1 MFEEDN
7 RTEEEIQSDKRLNEQ
22 CFMLA
27 NIDTFQNWGK
37 GISYPNI
44 LKLDGGTPKQFI
56 GKLVKRSGF
65 EDISK
70 LKPVQIS
77 KLIPY
82 IKLYK
87 VYYPSDTSEGTEYEL
102 KFDNHLQS
110 STVESIMS
118 TRTGRGSGIGIKS
131 FEWKLAGGNP
141 VEADRMIEA
150 KMVLFF
156 QSMDDLL
163 KKMPS
168 DPVSGGG
175 ESRDVSYI
183 DLIHQANKFNTAPC
197 SGDRTYNN
205 KYFRIKATVGWSA
218 PNGAD
223 GELNETHKVMESA
236 SATVFLTM
244 VKHDISFDDL
254 GGVTLTV
261 DYMAAPEA
269 LLSDPRADVLSVDL
283 EATAARAD
291 AMRQREQLQ
300 TQGEQACGDGRQRD
314 QDAQDEQAESV
325 AAMDKAIRDAN
336 AERYKAF
343 LQKLEEMQAIY
354 FIDVDYRELDAYQES
369 YFFGLIEGD
378 LATREQQIRQRLE
391 AMREYSSGTPSWAD
405 SGLQRSPEGA
415 TSGLQEA
422 VDTAASGEDGAIDD
436 AREEANESATSD
448 ETGVG
453 GAIFNGLANLVTGG
467 NRCTSPNEKRVNF
480 LFLGGILEVAFG
492 AVKKDE
498 MMKEIR
504 TIVGPFDYRDPVSS
518 DRKSICL
525 ADIPISLNMFKI
537 WYFEQAVVPQRE
549 IWTIKDFIKNIVGTL
564 VEPAMGQDC
573 FGSCA
578 NGFRTRTNM
587 RLMELPLS
595 DDKKCRITGTSNV
608 DAFGGGGTKQMG
620 ALDILPWPTD
630 PDKNQS
636 GLHSGSYFMI
646 YASGAT
652 TNNGPPPSGG
662 TREER
667 DAELGI
673 YHFTIGSDRGI
684 VKKVSFKREDAPHVA
699 ASRINA
705 DGPGRLAIRAMYN
718 ADVELI
724 GNSIFVPG
732 QMVFIDPGSFSTGGD
747 SGVAGSAA
755 NILGIGGYY
764 LVTKVDNVIES
775 GKFDTRL
782 SCIWQ
787 SYGEGRVA
795 AMDKYC
801 EVPSSGDCAEDC
813 EEAESEA
820 PTNANTVP
828 NAEIPSLS

>member
-7 RTEEEIQSDKRLNEQ
+7 RSEEEIQADKRLNEQ

-27 NIDTFQNWGK
+27 NIDTFQAWGT
-37 GISYPNI
+37 GISYPNL
-44 LKLDGGTPKQFI
+44 LKINGGTPKQFI
-56 GKLVKRSGF
+56 GKLVKRKGF
-65 EDISK
+65 ADIAK
-70 LKPVQIS
+70 LKPSQIS
-77 KLIPY
+77 KLVPY

-102 KFDNHLQS
+102 KFENHLQS

-118 TRTGRGSGIGIKS
+118 SRTGRGSGIGIRS
-131 FEWKLAGGNP
+131 FEWNLAGGNP

-150 KMVLFF
+150 KLVLFF

-168 DPVSGGG
+168 DPVSGEG

-197 SGDRTYNN
+197 TGDRTYNN

-218 PNGAD
+218 PSGAD
-223 GELNETHKVMESA
+223 SELSDTQEVMESA

-254 GGVTLTV
+254 GAVTLTI
-261 DYMAAPEA
+261 DYMAAPEG

-283 EATAARAD
+283 EATTARAD

-300 TQGEQACGDGRQRD
+300 SQGEQACGDGRQRD
-314 QDAQDEQAESV
+314 QDAQDEQADSV
-325 AAMDKAIRDAN
+325 AAMDEAIRNAN

-354 FIDVDYRELDAYQES
+354 FIDVDFEEVDAYQES

-378 LATREQQIRQRLE
+378 LANREQQIRQRLE
-391 AMREYSSGTPSWAD
+391 RMRSYSGGTPTWA
-405 SGLQRSPEGA
+405 SQGLQRSPEGSTA
-415 TSGLQEA
+415 GLQAA
-422 VDTAASGEDGAIDD
+422 VDTASSGDEGALSD
-436 AREEANESATSD
+436 AREEANDSATS
-448 ETGVG
+448 ERTGVG

-467 NRCTSPNEKRVNF
+467 NRCTSPNQKRINF

-537 WYFEQAVVPQRE
+537 WFFEQAVAPQRE

-595 DDKKCRITGTSNV
+595 DDKKCRITNTSSV
-608 DAFGGGGTKQMG
+608 DSFGGGGTKQMG
-620 ALDILPWPTD
+620 DLDILPWPND
-630 PDKNQS
+630 PNKNQS

-652 TNNGPPPSGG
+652 TNNGPPADG

-667 DAELGI
+667 DEELGI

-684 VKKVSFKREDAPHVA
+684 MKKVSFKREDAPHVA
-699 ASRINA
+699 AARINA

-718 ADVELI
+718 ADVELV

-732 QMVFIDPGSFSTGGD
+732 QMVFIDPGAFTTGGD
-747 SGVAGSAA
+747 SGVIGSAA
-755 NILGIGGYY
+755 NVLGIGGYY
-764 LVTKVDNVIES
+764 LVTKVGSVIES
-775 GKFDTRL
+775 GKFETRL

-801 EVPSSGDCAEDC
+801 EVPSSGECADDC

-828 NAEIPSLS
+828 NAELPSLN

>member
-1 MFEEDN
+1 MSQEDN
-7 RTEEEIQSDKRLNEQ
+7 RSEEQIQADKRLNEQ

-27 NIDTFQNWGK
+27 NIDTFQSWGS
-37 GISYPNI
+37 GISYPSI
-44 LKLDGGTPKQFI
+44 LKLNGGTPKQFI
-56 GKLVKRSGF
+56 GKLVQRSGF
-65 EDISK
+65 KDIAK
-70 LKPVQIS
+70 LKPEQVS

-82 IKLYK
+82 IKLFK
-87 VYYPSDTSEGTEYEL
+87 VYYPSDTSEGVEYEL
-102 KFDNHLQS
+102 KFENHLQA
-110 STVESIMS
+110 STVESIMTS
-118 TRTGRGSGIGIKS
+118 RTGRGSGIGIKS

-150 KMVLFF
+150 KLVLFF

-168 DPVSGGG
+168 DPISGEG

-197 SGDRTYNN
+197 TGDRTYNN

-218 PNGAD
+218 PAGAD
-223 GELNETHKVMESA
+223 DQLRETHKVMESA

-254 GGVTLTV
+254 GGVTLSI
-261 DYMAAPEA
+261 DYMAAPEG
-269 LLSDPRADVLSVDL
+269 LLSDPRADVLSVDVD
-283 EATAARAD
+283 ATNARNAAVE
-291 AMRQREQLQ
+291 QRTQLQ
-300 TQGEQACGDGRQRD
+300 SQSEQACSDGKKQRD
-314 QDAQDEQAESV
+314 QDAQEERNDSIE
-325 AAMDKAIRDAN
+325 AMDNAIRNAN

-343 LQKLEEMQAIY
+343 LQKLEDSGAIY
-354 FIDVDYRELDAYQES
+354 YIDVDYEEVDSYTES
-369 YFFGLIEGD
+369 YFFGLIDGD

-391 AMREYSSGTPSWAD
+391 KMRSYSSGTPVWA
-405 SGLQRSPEGA
+405 SQGLQRSPAGA

-422 VDTAASGEDGAIDD
+422 VDTASTGDEDAITD
-436 AREEANESATSD
+436 AREEVQEDSAS
-448 ETGVG
+448 ERTGVG

-467 NRCTSPNEKRVNF
+467 DRCTSPNQKRINF

-492 AVKKDE
+492 AIKKEE
-498 MMKEIR
+498 MMREIR
-504 TIVGPFDYRDPVSS
+504 NIVGPFDYRDPVSS

-525 ADIPISLNMFKI
+525 ADIPISLNMFKV

-549 IWTIKDFIKNIVGTL
+549 VWTIKDFIKNIVGSL

-573 FGSCA
+573 FGACA

-587 RLMELPLS
+587 RIMELPLS
-595 DDKKCRITGTSNV
+595 DDKKCRITGTKKV
-608 DAFGGGGTKQMG
+608 DDFGGGRTKPMSE
-620 ALDILPWPTD
+620 LKILPWP
-630 PDKNQS
+630 KEANQS

-646 YASGAT
+646 YATGAT
-652 TNNGPPPSGG
+652 TNSPPPTTG

-667 DAELGI
+667 DEENGI

-684 VKKVSFKREDAPHVA
+684 MKKVSFKREDAPHVA
-699 ASRINA
+699 AARINA

-718 ADVELI
+718 ADVDLV

-732 QMVFIDPGSFSTGGD
+732 QMVFIDPGSFTTGGD

-775 GKFDTRL
+775 GKFETRL

-787 SYGEGRVA
+787 SYGEGRVST
-795 AMDKYC
+795 MDKYC
-801 EVPSSGDCAEDC
+801 EVPSSGECADDC

-820 PTNANTVP
+820 PTTMSPPDGV
-828 NAEIPSLS
+828 EIPGL